1 MKEKRQL
8 DSEVLQNLCVYV
20 STDHVFMGLN
30 YFIWN
35 LNSHGKRK
43 LRSMDFFL
51 SRKRYSLWC
60 SIFYCIPQTVLLKK
74 PECGIIMF
82 ILSECRIAIT
92 KCISQ
97 WQIKELVSW
106 STLSSTLSS
115 DSLLALRCLPATTPT
130 TGGRTPLRRRWFCN
144 AIWRVQSLFLFPCG
158 SLQTASSVHCDVD
171 GRCVLCKL

>member
-30 YFIWN
+30 FYIWN

-51 SRKRYSLWC
+51 SRKDNGLWC
-60 SIFYCIPQTVLLKK
+60 CIFCIPQTVLLKK

-92 KCISQ
+92 KCIGQ

-106 STLSSTLSS
+106 SMLSSTLSS
-115 DSLLALRCLPATTPT
+115 DSLLALGCLPATTPT
-130 TGGRTPLRRRWFCN
+130 TGGKPPLSWRWLCN
-144 AIWRVQSLFLFPCG
+144 AICRVQSLFSFPCG
-158 SLQTASSVHCDVD
+158 SLQTASS
-171 GRCVLCKL
+171 LCTVM